1 MINKCPVCKK
11 HFDVLWP
18 HLWAYKTEKGR
29 YYCSWKC
36 LRASEK
42 KGEPKHMGNKK
53 LLSADQCNHAVQ
65 LAINGHDPR
74 PYLEECGSKNPQV
87 AWSQIRTA
95 LKESNPETYAK
106 LPRVIGHK
114 RRPKIETPEHGSIP
128 MPPVDVQPAT
138 AAEAM
143 EGMKAAADE
152 FFSKCEEMGLKLDKE
167 PAPTEFEMAK
177 KITGLMVEIGD
188 FHYYPRTEYVD
199 WTPVGHTEIV
209 SLNTDE
215 WKQVIRDLPEVLRE
229 LGAIK

>member
-1 MINKCPVCKK
+1 MITKCPVCKK
-11 HFDVLWP
+11 EYDVLYP
-18 HLWAYKTEKGR
+18 DKWAYKRGTT

-36 LRASEK
+36 LRTLDKPNDKGEKAEVKRRDITLEEK
-42 KGEPKHMGNKK
+42 KK
-53 LLSADQCNHAVQ
+53 AVQ
-65 LAINGHDPR
+65 IALAGKSPLE
-74 PYLEECGSKNPQV
+74 YLEGLGCKNAAQ
-87 AWSQIRTA
+87 AWYGIKNK
-95 LKESNPETYAK
+95 LKETDPDLYK
-106 LPRVIGHK
+106 RLPKKNTRRDRV
-114 RRPKIETPEHGSIP
+114 IETPERVSIP
-128 MPPVDVQPAT
+128 RPPVDVPPAT

-152 FFSKCEEMGLKLDKE
+152 FFAKCEDMGLKLDKE

-215 WKQVIRDLPEVLRE
+215 WKQVIRDLPEVLKE

>member
-1 MINKCPVCKK
+1 MISKCPVCRKQ
-11 HFDVLWP
+11 FDVLWP

-42 KGEPKHMGNKK
+42 KGEPKHMGVKK
-53 LLSADQCNHAVQ
+53 LLTAEQENHAVW
-65 LAINGHDPR
+65 LAISREDPR
-74 PYLEECGSKNPQV
+74 PYLAECGAKNPQV
-87 AWSQIRTA
+87 TWNGIRNRV
-95 LKESNPETYAK
+95 KQEDPETFAK

-114 RRPKIETPEHGSIP
+114 RRPKIETPEHGSI
-128 MPPVDVQPAT
+128 QIPAT

-152 FFSKCEEMGLKLDKE
+152 FFAKCEDMGLKLDKE
-167 PAPTEFEMAK
+167 PAETEFEMAK

-188 FHYYPRTEYVD
+188 FHYYPRTDYVD